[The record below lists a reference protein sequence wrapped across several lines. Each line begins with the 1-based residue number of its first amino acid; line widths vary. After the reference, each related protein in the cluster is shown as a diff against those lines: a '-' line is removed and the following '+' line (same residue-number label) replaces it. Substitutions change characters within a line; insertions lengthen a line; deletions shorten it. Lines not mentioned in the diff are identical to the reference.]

1 MKVRITDLL
10 DDYLDQDLPLDPIPD
25 LLPKSSGQPPKKPRR
40 SGRHKRWG
48 QIVAAV
54 LIVASVATVGGFKLL
69 CGGSTGNSLAAQ
81 PAVQEEQ
88 AAAKEQAVM
97 PAPEPTE
104 EADAGAVS
112 EAEVGVMLED
122 GGYYN
127 STITVD
133 GEVVNVSAGNLTR
146 SGSTFTLTVTVD
158 TQLENVTGFLLTDY
172 QVYLVLLDGTT
183 VEPTGASETPYLENP
198 FVRDESYTFDDV
210 ADETALETAT
220 LYLQIQSV
228 TLMTEDSVANF
239 TGSWDMGFSIAGIDV
254 PASAAEEEQTLE
266 TIPEGQDFSIT
277 DLQVSESGCTFWLH
291 TPVDNYMLV
300 PQGQLALAQQQ
311 GSGET
316 YYGFSMLTGGST
328 GAVTVDSTTMSNRGV
343 TDTQN
348 LVYCTV
354 TWKEKIDPTEITGLY
369 FTDGTTGLTADVS
382 AYVY

>member
-10 DDYLDQDLPLDPIPD
+10 DDYLDQDLPLDPVPD
-25 LLPKSSGQPPKKPRR
+25 LLPRQSEKKPKKPRR

-48 QIVAAV
+48 QIAAAV
-54 LIVASVATVGGFKLL
+54 LIVVSVTTVGGFKLL
-69 CGGSTGNSLAAQ
+69 CGGTGKSLASQ

-88 AAAKEQAVM
+88 AAAKEQTVIS
-97 PAPEPTE
+97 APEPTA
-104 EADAGAVS
+104 EAA
-112 EAEVGVMLED
+112 AEPTPEPSDGIILED

-133 GEVVNVSAGNLTR
+133 GEDVNVSAGNLNR

-210 ADETALETAT
+210 TDETALETAT

-228 TLMTEDSVANF
+228 TLMTEDSVANY

-254 PASAAEEEQTLE
+254 PAAVSAEEYAGE

-300 PQGQLALAQQQ
+300 PQGQLTLAQQQ
-311 GSGET
+311 GGGET
-316 YYGFSMLTGGST
+316 YYGFSMLTGGSGGT
-328 GAVTVDSTTMSNRGV
+328 VTVDSTTMSNRGV

-382 AYVY
+382 TYVY